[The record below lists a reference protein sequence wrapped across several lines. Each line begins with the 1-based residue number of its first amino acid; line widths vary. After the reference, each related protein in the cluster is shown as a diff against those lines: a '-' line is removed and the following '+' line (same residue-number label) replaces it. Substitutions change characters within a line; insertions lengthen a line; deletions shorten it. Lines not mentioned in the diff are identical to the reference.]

1 MGGPGPKRSRPKIE
15 GNPVAKLTADQ
26 QRRAEEIHQFLRSV
40 DHVAKLV
47 AELEANRAAKAMYIG
62 NICSA
67 MARELSQMRQRALSS
82 GVGTIADVAGA
93 MSVMAGRGGGIDM
106 KIRGLTDGVHSLRL
120 QLDQALK
127 QAMTSEPPKPGPGH
141 SGSA

>member
-1 MGGPGPKRSRPKIE
+1 
-15 GNPVAKLTADQ
+15 VAKLTADQ
-26 QRRAEEIHQFLRSV
+26 ERRAEEIYQYQRSV
-40 DHVAKLV
+40 EHVAKLL
-47 AELEANRAAKAMYIG
+47 AELEANRAGKAMFIS

-67 MARELSQMRQRALSS
+67 MARELAQMRQRALSS

-93 MSVMAGRGGGIDM
+93 MSVMAGRGGGIAM

-127 QAMTSEPPKPGPGH
+127 HATTPEPPKKGPSH
-141 SGSA
+141 PSSA